1 MFNYY
6 LILVV
11 IMSLITLIVYKI
23 DKVKA
28 IKNKYRIKEKTLI
41 ILSFLFGSCG
51 GLVGMY
57 VIRHKNRH
65 IKFIITNWL
74 FLIIHIMIGYLLL
87 TYAI

>member
-6 LILVV
+6 LILVA
-11 IMSLITLIVYKI
+11 IMSLITLIFYKV

-28 IKNKYRIKEKTLI
+28 IKNKYRIKEKTLVM
-41 ILSFLFGSCG
+41 LSFFFGSIG
-51 GLVGMY
+51 GLIGMY

-65 IKFIITNWL
+65 FKFIFTNWL
-74 FLIIHIMIGYLLL
+74 FFIIHIVIGYFML